1 MDCPKC
7 GFPNAG
13 GTECPRCGVIFAKFR
28 PVVVAPPPPPPPQE
42 NAEAEPPAAPPPFP
56 PPLTVPAAA
65 AQPAKKLDFG
75 LALRDTFQ
83 TYFANFGTFT
93 ALTLLVSLP
102 SFALAFLQPV
112 GGSSRQQLAWTWG
125 GIALGMVFQAIAAAA
140 LTQGVLSHLRG
151 RQVSFEQCLQG
162 AAGAGLTVFGV
173 SLLQAI
179 IVGLGTMACI
189 VPGIIAFVAL
199 GVAIPAAVETRSGVI
214 AALNRSMDLTQG
226 NRWTVFGIFVIL
238 GLLTIVLFVVFLI
251 GSGIAVA
258 ISGVEPGGA
267 SFEISI
273 RLLIELLS
281 VIPTGLSATACAVLY
296 YRLRCA
302 KESVDVQELA
312 SVFD

>member
-42 NAEAEPPAAPPPFP
+42 DAGAEPPAAPPPLP
-56 PPLTVPAAA
+56 PPLTVPAQAV
-65 AQPAKKLDFG
+65 QPARTLDFG
-75 LALRDTFQ
+75 LALGETFR

-102 SFALAFLQPV
+102 SFAFAFLQPV

-125 GIALGMVFQAIAAAA
+125 GIVLGMVFQAITAAA

-151 RQVSFEQCLQG
+151 RRVSLEQCLQG
-162 AAGAGLTVFGV
+162 AAGAGLTVLGV

-179 IVGLGTMACI
+179 IVVLGTMACI

-214 AALNRSMDLTQG
+214 TALNRSMDLTQG
-226 NRWTVFGIFVIL
+226 NRWPVFGVFVIL
-238 GLLTIVLFVVFLI
+238 GVLTIALFGVLLV
-251 GSGIAVA
+251 GSGIALA
-258 ISGVEPGGA
+258 ISGIKPSETAVEIG
-267 SFEISI
+267 I
-273 RLLIELLS
+273 RLLTELLG

-296 YRLRCA
+296 YRLRCT